1 MSTHT
6 ESIRSTDGV
15 RVDVHVTKGTR
26 GARLPP
32 LVLLHGVGTSALSYE
47 WLLPRV
53 PERDVFRVDFRGHG
67 TSERAPGTY
76 SLNYY
81 YDDVVRALREVV
93 KRPAVVAGFSL
104 GGMVA
109 WTLAQRGPELL
120 VGVLLEDPVMFRDPD
135 WITSGMPEFLQFTI
149 DQEVGWEQRGLSV
162 EGAAAELATNGAGPG
177 VTMGDILYP
186 EAIFGLAK
194 GTIDRDRGTMQA
206 AIDGTMPD
214 GVDVASP
221 LRVPAVIMAAEASVS
236 GVSAADEATL
246 ARTHPEI
253 AVHRVQTGHDIHN
266 SFAGRDLYAR
276 LLREFLDDHAS

>member
-1 MSTHT
+1 MTTRT
-6 ESIRSTDGV
+6 EAVRSIGGV
-15 RVDVHVTKGTR
+15 RVDVHITAGAR
-26 GARLPP
+26 GAELPP

-53 PERDVFRVDFRGHG
+53 PERDVYRVDFRGHG

-76 SLNYY
+76 TLEYY
-81 YDDVVRALREVV
+81 CEDAVRVLSEVV

-109 WTLAQRGPELL
+109 WTLAQRVPELL

-135 WITSGMPEFLQFTI
+135 WATSGMPEFLQWTI
-149 DQEVGWEQRGLSV
+149 DQEISWEQRGLSV
-162 EGAAAELATNGAGPG
+162 DEAAVELAANSAGPG

-186 EAIFGLAK
+186 DAVVALAK
-194 GTIDRDRGTMQA
+194 GTILRDRGTMQA
-206 AIDGTMPD
+206 AIDGTMPN
-214 GVDVASP
+214 GVDIAAP
-221 LRVPAVIMAAEASVS
+221 LRVPAVIMAASADVS

-253 AVHRVQTGHDIHN
+253 AIHRVETGHDIHN
-266 SFAGRDLYAR
+266 SFAGRDLYVR
-276 LLREFLDDHAS
+276 LLREFLDEYAR